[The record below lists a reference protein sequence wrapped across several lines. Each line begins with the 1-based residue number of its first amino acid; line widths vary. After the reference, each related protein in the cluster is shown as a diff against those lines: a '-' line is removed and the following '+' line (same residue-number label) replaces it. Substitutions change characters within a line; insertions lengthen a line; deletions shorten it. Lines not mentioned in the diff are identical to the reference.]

1 MRRRLVV
8 QENDVQSK
16 VLRTLVYYRAYDT
29 TVTIETK
36 ADFRHRILLQ
46 SPVCMVC
53 RANIDC

>member
-1 MRRRLVV
+1 V

-46 SPVCMVC
+46 SPVCMAC